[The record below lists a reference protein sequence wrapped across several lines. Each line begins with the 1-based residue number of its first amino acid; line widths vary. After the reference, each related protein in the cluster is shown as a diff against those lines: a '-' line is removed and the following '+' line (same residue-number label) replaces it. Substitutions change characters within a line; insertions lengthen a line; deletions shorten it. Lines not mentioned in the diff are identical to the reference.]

1 MKIVERSSVGSVMV
15 LSILLVCFAF
25 GFSLVPRVAAQ
36 GEYVGVK
43 KCRVCHMPQANA
55 WEKTKMSKVFELL
68 KPGVAA
74 EVKKAHKIDPE
85 KDYTKDSSCLQ
96 CHTTGYG
103 KGGFK
108 DIESTPDLAGV
119 TCEACHGPGGGYL
132 KDDLMSLKNKEFK
145 RADVQAAG
153 LVIPD
158 AKTCANCH
166 NEKSPFVEK
175 GAPFD
180 FEKRKAQGTH
190 EHFALKY
197 KH

>member
-1 MKIVERSSVGSVMV
+1 MKFVASRRFVVVLGSWF
-15 LSILLVCFAF
+15 IFA
-25 GFSLVPRVAAQ
+25 GLAASLCAAD

-43 KCRVCHMPQANA
+43 KCRVCHMEQAKA
-55 WEKTKMSKVFELL
+55 WEQTKMAKVFELL
-68 KPGVAA
+68 KPGAA
-74 EVKKAHKIDPE
+74 ADVKKAHNLDPE
-85 KDYTKDSSCLQ
+85 KDYTKDANCLQ

-119 TCEACHGPGGGYL
+119 TCEACHGPGGSYL
-132 KDDLMSLKNKEFK
+132 KPALMSLSNKEFK
-145 RADVQAAG
+145 LADVEAAG

-175 GAPFD
+175 GASFD

-190 EHFALKY
+190 QHFELKY